1 MAANSSIET
10 GTGRKLFSALIFLF
24 GTAATLGT
32 ALGFFGATWWG
43 FDRLADLRLP
53 FLVIL
58 VATALL
64 YGFVFRRALSAL
76 FLLAAVANAVLLA
89 PLWLS
94 TQDAVASN
102 DSIRVVTL
110 DTGGSS
116 ENRRTIIDWIN
127 QEEADVVLLH
137 RTSGDWATTLDD
149 SDAPYRIVATPVAA
163 GATGTPIILVRHN
176 ATASPLSPA
185 PGSDFT
191 VRVVNETSTVTLIGL
206 SVRSPNSTSTGDDRI
221 ERFTEINEAVLTMEG
236 PIVVVGNLEATRWSH
251 AFKLLADGM
260 TNSENGFGY
269 TATWPPFDWPIVGNY
284 TGLPVDH
291 AVYAGAITVPY
302 RRVGPALGP
311 SHRPLLF
318 DISPSQ

>member
-1 MAANSSIET
+1 MAASNSIET
-10 GTGRKLFSALIFLF
+10 GTGRKIFSALLFLV

-32 ALGFFGATWWG
+32 VLGFFGASWWG

-53 FLVIL
+53 FLVVL
-58 VATALL
+58 VITAVV

-89 PLWLS
+89 PMWLS

-102 DSIRVVTL
+102 DSIRVVSL

-116 ENRRTIIDWIN
+116 ENRRVVIDWIN
-127 QEEADVVLLH
+127 QEEADVAVLH

-149 SDAPYRIVATPVAA
+149 SDVPYRIVATPIASN
-163 GATGTPIILVRHN
+163 ATGTPLILVRHN
-176 ATASPLSPA
+176 ATASPLPPA
-185 PGSDFT
+185 PGSDLT
-191 VRVVNETSTVTLIGL
+191 VRVVNETSTVTLIGV

-221 ERFTEINEAVLTMEG
+221 ERFTAINEAALAMEG
-236 PIVVVGNLEATRWSH
+236 STVIVGNLEATRWTH
-251 AFKLLADGM
+251 AFKLLAEGM
-260 TNSENGFGY
+260 TNSEDGFGY
-269 TATWPPFDWPIVGNY
+269 AATWPPFDWPIIGNY

-291 AVYAGAITVPY
+291 AVYTGPMTVPY
-302 RRVGPALGP
+302 RRVGPDLGP

-318 DISPSQ
+318 DVSPSK

>member
-10 GTGRKLFSALIFLF
+10 GTGRKLFSALVFLF

-32 ALGFFGATWWG
+32 VLGFFGATWWG
-43 FDRLADLRLP
+43 FDRLADLRFP

-58 VATALL
+58 VATAVI

-102 DSIRVVTL
+102 DSIRVVSL
-110 DTGGSS
+110 DTGASS
-116 ENRRTIIDWIN
+116 ENRRAIIDWIN
-127 QEEADVVLLH
+127 QEEADVALLH
-137 RTSGDWATTLDD
+137 RTSGDWATTLVD
-149 SDAPYRIVATPVAA
+149 SDAPYRIATTPVAP
-163 GATGTPIILVRHN
+163 GATGEPIILVRHN
-176 ATASPLSPA
+176 ATVAPLQPA

-191 VRVVNETSTVTLIGL
+191 VRVVNETGTVTLIGL
-206 SVRSPNSTSTGDDRI
+206 SVRAPTSTSAGDDRI
-221 ERFTEINEAVLTMEG
+221 ERFTAVNEAALAMEG

-251 AFKLLADGM
+251 AFKLLAEGM
-260 TNSENGFGY
+260 TNSEDGFGY
-269 TATWPPFDWPIVGNY
+269 AATWPPYDWPIVGNY
-284 TGLPVDH
+284 TGLPIDH
-291 AVYAGAITVPY
+291 AVYVGAITVPY
-302 RRVGPALGP
+302 RRVGPSLGP
-311 SHRPLLF
+311 SHRPLLL

>member
-1 MAANSSIET
+1 MATSSSIET
-10 GTGRKLFSALIFLF
+10 GTGRKLFSALVFIF
-24 GTAATLGT
+24 GSAATLGT
-32 ALGFFGATWWG
+32 VLGFFGATWWG
-43 FDRLADLRLP
+43 FDRLADLRFP

-58 VATALL
+58 VATAVI

-102 DSIRVVTL
+102 DSIRVVSL
-110 DTGGSS
+110 DTGEST
-116 ENRRTIIDWIN
+116 ENRRAIIDWIN

-137 RTSGDWATTLDD
+137 RTRGDWAATLDD
-149 SDAPYRIVATPVAA
+149 SDAPYRIVTTPIAPE
-163 GATGTPIILVRHN
+163 ATGRPIILVRHN
-176 ATASPLSPA
+176 ATVSPLPAA

-206 SVRSPNSTSTGDDRI
+206 SVRAPTSTFAGDDRI
-221 ERFTEINEAVLTMEG
+221 ERFTAVNEAALAMEG

-251 AFKLLADGM
+251 AFKLLAEGM
-260 TNSENGFGY
+260 TNSEDGFGY
-269 TATWPPFDWPIVGNY
+269 AATWPPYDWPIVGNY
-284 TGLPVDH
+284 TGLPIDH
-291 AVYAGAITVPY
+291 AVYVGAITVPY
-302 RRVGPALGP
+302 RRIGPALGP

>member
-1 MAANSSIET
+1 MAASSSIET
-10 GTGRKLFSALIFLF
+10 GTGRKLFSALLFLF

-32 ALGFFGATWWG
+32 VLGFFGATWWG

-58 VATALL
+58 VATAVI

-76 FLLAAVANAVLLA
+76 FLLAAVVNAVLLA

-102 DSIRVVTL
+102 DSIRIVSL
-110 DTGGSS
+110 DTGESS
-116 ENRRTIIDWIN
+116 ENRRAIIDWIN

-137 RTSGDWATTLDD
+137 RTSGDWAATLDD
-149 SDAPYRIVATPVAA
+149 SDAPYRIVTTPIAPE
-163 GATGTPIILVRHN
+163 ATGTPVILVRHN
-176 ATASPLSPA
+176 ATVSPLSPA

-191 VRVVNETSTVTLIGL
+191 VRVVNETSTVTLIGM
-206 SVRSPNSTSTGDDRI
+206 SVRSPNSAFTGDDPI
-221 ERFTEINEAVLTMEG
+221 ERFIAVNESAHAMEG

-251 AFKLLADGM
+251 AFKLLAEGM
-260 TNSENGFGY
+260 TNSEDGFGY
-269 TATWPPFDWPIVGNY
+269 AATWPPYDWPIIGNY
-284 TGLPVDH
+284 TGLPIDH
-291 AVYAGAITVPY
+291 AVYVGAITVPH